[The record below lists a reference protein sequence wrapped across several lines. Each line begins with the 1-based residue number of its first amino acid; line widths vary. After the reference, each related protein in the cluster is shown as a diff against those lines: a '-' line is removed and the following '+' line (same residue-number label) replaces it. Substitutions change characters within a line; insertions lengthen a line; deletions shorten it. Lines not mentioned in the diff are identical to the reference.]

1 MLGVRAAGKDD
12 SPLRALKAEHYENPD
27 FAPQKPKEFSVF
39 EVSSYQVKDFDA
51 VSSLASLQ
59 PAA

>member
-12 SPLRALKAEHYENPD
+12 SPLRALKAEHFENPD

-51 VSSLASLQ
+51 VSSLAS
-59 PAA
+59 